1 MNTINPREDM
11 FADFFSVNPAG
22 RPASKYPVMT
32 VDRPPVVDESSI
44 RSTTTKDVSEPKVD
58 NDMAEQVI
66 DEEGGAKSKISP
78 LVIALGV
85 LGLVSI
91 TIIAVRN

>member
-22 RPASKYPVMT
+22 QYPVMT
-32 VDRPPVVDESSI
+32 VDRPPVVDESNI

-58 NDMAEQVI
+58 NDIAKQEI
-66 DEEGGAKSKISP
+66 NEEGGAKSKISP